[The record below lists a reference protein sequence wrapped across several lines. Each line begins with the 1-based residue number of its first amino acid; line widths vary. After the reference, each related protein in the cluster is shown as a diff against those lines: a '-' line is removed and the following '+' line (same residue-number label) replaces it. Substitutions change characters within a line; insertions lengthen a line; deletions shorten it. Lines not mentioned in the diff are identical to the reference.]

1 MSTETYYYGQGRIF
15 LAERDATTGIPGA
28 YRWVGDVSAFTIK
41 LAVEKVEH
49 KESYSGQR
57 ALVRSF
63 PIGKSATIDMTLHQ
77 VDTDNL
83 SLTLNGTTT
92 STTSGTV
99 TAEALPADL
108 VVGQQVSLANPGV
121 SSVVITDSTGT
132 PLTLTAGTDYTVDA
146 DFGRITIL
154 NLGSYVQPFKA
165 AYSYAARKA
174 VGMFTTG
181 QKNFALRYEGVNLA
195 EGNAPVIADLYKL
208 APDPLAELAL
218 ITTGNDVAGMQI
230 TGGVLLDSSK
240 PVGGALGQFGSITQ
254 VAAA

>member
-28 YRWVGDVSAFTIK
+28 YRWVGDVSAFSIK

-99 TAEALPADL
+99 SAETLPADL
-108 VVGQQVSLANPGV
+108 DVGQQVSLANPGV